1 MNMGIERT
9 QLQTLQ
15 VSTGNKCTV
24 PGPSKLWSTEATV
37 SCVCVCKLRRN
48 QGGTH
53 SFDVPTGCI
62 HGNLLH
68 HL

>member
-1 MNMGIERT
+1 MNMGIRK
-9 QLQTLQ
+9 
-15 VSTGNKCTV
+15 NTV
-24 PGPSKLWSTEATV
+24 TNSSSEYWEQMYSSWPFQAVVHRSMV